1 MESNLFFIECFS
13 ESLYRSISYVLKR
26 TLLKKQNG
34 FIVKANNFAFL
45 SKGTTEKDKLTPL
58 QLLQMAE
65 TLHQQFLFLR
75 NNERKGFVQLQKS
88 FVLCIDDNKFIYLN
102 EDDMYDLDEGDKL
115 LILSPF
121 AKEEDI
127 KTFQSREVAN
137 LTTIPSSEI
146 NWDCIL
152 VALGFLLKSYYENK
166 NIKSPLLYFIER
178 CIEERKFLYI

>member
-1 MESNLFFIECFS
+1 MESNNLLFIECTS
-13 ESLYRSISYVLKR
+13 ESLYKSISHVLKR

-34 FIVKANNFAFL
+34 FIIKANNFAFL
-45 SKGTTEKDKLTPL
+45 STKSKLTPL

-65 TLHQQFLFLR
+65 CLHQQFLFLR
-75 NNERKGFVQLQKS
+75 DKERKGFVQLQKS
-88 FVLCIDDNKFIYLN
+88 FVLCIDENKFVYLN
-102 EDDMYDLDEGDKL
+102 EDDMYDLDEGEKL

-121 AKEEDI
+121 AKEEELQ
-127 KTFQSREVAN
+127 TFQSREVME
-137 LTTIPSSEI
+137 LTLIPSLV

-152 VALGFLLKSYYENK
+152 VALGFLLKSYNENK

>member
-1 MESNLFFIECFS
+1 MESNLFFVECLS
-13 ESLYRSISYVLKR
+13 ESLYRSISHVLKR

-45 SKGTTEKDKLTPL
+45 STKPKLTPL

-65 TLHQQFLFLR
+65 CLQQQFLFLK

-88 FVLCIDDNKFIYLN
+88 FVLCIDENKFIYLN
-102 EDDMYDLDEGDKL
+102 EDDMYDLDEGEKL

-121 AKEEDI
+121 AKEEENI
-127 KTFQSREVAN
+127 QTFQSREVAN